1 MGGSMRRLIV
11 LTTLLMLVPFTLA
24 QTPTGTI
31 QGTVADP
38 SGAAVTGA
46 TATIT
51 SNATSISKQLTS
63 DSSGRFQLPFVA
75 PGTYKVNVEAQGF
88 RPAQQEDVLV
98 EVSQTRSLIFNLTIG
113 KTSETIEVQAAAP
126 VLDTQTS

>member
-1 MGGSMRRLIV
+1 
-11 LTTLLMLVPFTLA
+11 MLVPFTLA

-51 SNATSISKQLTS
+51 SNATGISKQLTS

-113 KTSETIEVQAAAP
+113 GPGA
-126 VLDTQTS
+126 